1 MQTLNR
7 GVCAADAEHPA
18 CQVDEGQIK
27 KFLAGVGIKTLKTIF
42 STPAIKS
49 DPRLVVV
56 LYTLFRHGQQ

>member
-27 KFLAGVGIKTLKTIF
+27 KFLAGTGILCPPHFQIASGATGYK
-42 STPAIKS
+42 
-49 DPRLVVV
+49 
-56 LYTLFRHGQQ
+56 